1 MWHLTNLL
9 LCLSVLISTVQVQ
22 AENSRLYFNIPDGW
36 RVQKARAT
44 PDGRKM
50 VIIRNRKNLTQT
62 RLLLFDNENGQIADF
77 HFNGSVYAIYSSDY
91 ELLLVS
97 VGKHPEPPKTVYV
110 LDRAGREILKLK
122 DVEDAHPCLRGHEE
136 MFLGHFFADS
146 FGNKVTVLGTESGK
160 VLARFGKA
168 FNGFVPFGDSQHFA
182 AALQNTV
189 YMATYSEPEKKLWSY
204 NVDGFLHSIWPLSDK
219 LIRVRLSRGY
229 QLVHAETG
237 QILHTLKPGQGA
249 WEHLPDIRRLS
260 LDQNGNAIVT
270 GFDGNRTVYYRLRIT
285 DPDFLTG
292 KQQLAVEQ
300 VVPRMEGARPGT
312 GPGVSQSGH
321 VLKLEFPDWIPV
333 RKSD

>member
-1 MWHLTNLL
+1 MLHLKSLF
-9 LCLSVLISTVQVQ
+9 LCLLILISIVQVQ

-36 RVQKARAT
+36 RVRKAQAT

-50 VIIRNRKNLTQT
+50 VIIRNGKNMSKA
-62 RLLLFDNENGQIADF
+62 RLLLFDNENRQIADYY
-77 HFNGSVYAIYSSDY
+77 FNGFVDATYSRDY
-91 ELLLVS
+91 EVLMVS
-97 VGKHPEPPKTVYV
+97 VGKYPEPPKTVYV
-110 LDRAGREILKLK
+110 LNREGTEILKLK

-136 MFLGHFFADS
+136 MLLGHFFADS
-146 FGNKVTVLGTESGK
+146 FGNKVTVVHTASGAR
-160 VLARFGKA
+160 LARFDKA
-168 FNGFVPFGDSQHFA
+168 FNGFVPFGDNRHFA
-182 AALQNTV
+182 AALQNTI

-270 GFDGNRTVYYRLRIT
+270 GFDGNRTVYYRLKIT